1 MRMLWADP
9 TLFDVAFR
17 SSRLRSTGRHDPVGP
32 PAVVTRPFDSA
43 WRCSQERE

>member
-9 TLFDVAFR
+9 TLFDVEVQL
-17 SSRLRSTGRHDPVGP
+17 SRLHSTGRNDPVGP

-43 WRCSQERE
+43 WRCSQKRE